1 MRSSRPSHALP
12 YNSAFTLL
20 FIMFDFALLAVAAF
34 VAGLVDA
41 VVGGG
46 GLIQIP
52 AMFAM
57 FPKEVPATLLGTNK
71 LASMFGTAV
80 AAVRY
85 TRRVTVA
92 WSTAAPAAF
101 AAFALSFVGAWT
113 VTRVP
118 GDFVRSLLP
127 LILLA
132 VAVYTF
138 KDKNLGAVHAPVHS
152 GLKEGLLATSVGAAI
167 GFYDGFFGP
176 GTGSFLIFLF
186 VRFFGFDFLSASA
199 AAKIVNVACN
209 ISALIWFGYS
219 GHLIWQLG
227 LMMAVCQIAGSLV
240 GTRLALKHGSG
251 FVRKLFL
258 VVVGLLIVK
267 TAFDTFKRLCW

>member
-1 MRSSRPSHALP
+1 
-12 YNSAFTLL
+12 
-20 FIMFDFALLAVAAF
+20 MFDFALLAVAAF

-52 AMFAM
+52 AMFAV
-57 FPKEVPATLLGTNK
+57 FPREVPATLLGTNK
-71 LASMFGTAV
+71 LAAMFGTAV
-80 AAVRY
+80 AAVKY
-85 TRRVTVA
+85 SRRVTVA
-92 WSTAAPAAF
+92 WSTAAPAAV
-101 AAFALSFVGAWT
+101 AAFALSFIGAWT

-138 KDKNLGAVHAPVHS
+138 KEKNLGAVHAPLH
-152 GLKEGLLATSVGAAI
+152 GGMKERLLATGAGAAI

-186 VRFFGFDFLSASA
+186 VRFFGFDFLGASA

-227 LMMAVCQIAGSLV
+227 LLMAVCQIAGSLV

-258 VVVGLLIVK
+258 VVVCLLIVK
-267 TAFDTFKRLCW
+267 TAFDTFRRLGW